1 MTMYTKILSTA
12 LIAASLCAA
21 PSFAQ
26 QRGGEVGEF
35 ASPAASTGSLTR
47 AAVHGAVLQARRDG
61 TLPAYGEGADLAAHQ
76 PVAGQQLAREQVR
89 EALAQA
95 LRDGSLPGLG
105 EGDDVGAAPAVSGW
119 GGARTRDEVHAEAVR
134 ALRGG
139 QIPGGEV

>member
-1 MTMYTKILSTA
+1 MYTQLLSTA
-12 LIAASLCAA
+12 LIAVSLCAA
-21 PSFAQ
+21 PAFAQ

-35 ASPAASTGSLTR
+35 TSPTASTGGLTR

-61 TLPAYGEGADLAAHQ
+61 TLSAYGEGTDLAADQ
-76 PVAGQQLAREQVR
+76 LVAGQSLAREQVR

-105 EGDDVGAAPAVSGW
+105 EGDDVGAAPAASGW
-119 GGARTRDEVHAEAVR
+119 GGARARDEVRAEAVR